1 MSIET
6 SSIHGEW
13 SSRFAFFLAATGSAV
28 GLGNIWKFPYI
39 TGQNGG
45 GAFVIV
51 YLVCILLVGMPVM
64 IAEISLGRRGRQS
77 PINTMRTLAK
87 ESHRSPLWQIL
98 GWGGVISGFLI
109 LSYYSVIAGWAVA
122 YIPTVA
128 SGIFDSVQ
136 YLPENQI
143 DDFVGSIFDNMVS
156 NWEYLAIWHS
166 LFMMITIIVVAHG
179 VQNGLERAV
188 KYMMPA
194 LFTLLLILV
203 AYAMNTEKFMTGVA
217 FMFTVDFSKI
227 SEKGILIA
235 MGHSFFTLSLGMG
248 AIMAYGAYLPKK
260 TSILTISFAIVFA
273 DTLAALLAG
282 LAIFP
287 IVFSNGLEA
296 AQGPGLVFNTLTVA
310 FGKMPHGT
318 FYGTLFFILLMLAAW
333 TSAISLLEPVVAWLV
348 ESRKA
353 TRFWAAIGCGFIM
366 WILGFVTIFSFNI
379 WSNIKPLSFV
389 PTFENKT
396 WFDVI
401 DFLTANIMLPL
412 GGLFIAIFAAW
423 FMKKHLFAEGLELAE
438 TEITYRI
445 LQKLL
450 RFITPLGVAIVFL
463 NAIGII

>member
-1 MSIET
+1 MSSENT
-6 SSIHGEW
+6 SIHGEW
-13 SSRFAFFLAATGSAV
+13 SSRFIFILAATGSAV
-28 GLGNIWKFPYI
+28 GLGNIWKFTYI
-39 TGQNGG
+39 TGENGG

-51 YLVCILLVGMPVM
+51 YLICIFVVGMPVM

-87 ESHRSPLWQIL
+87 ESNCSALWQLL
-98 GWGGVISGFLI
+98 GWAGVLAGFLI
-109 LSYYSVIAGWAVA
+109 LSYYSVIAGWALA

-143 DDFVGSIFDNMVS
+143 GEFVGTIFGNMVS
-156 NWEYLAIWHS
+156 DWQYLLIWHS
-166 LFMMITIIVVAHG
+166 LFMVMTIYVVAHG

-188 KYMMPA
+188 RYMMPA
-194 LFTLLLILV
+194 LFILLLILV
-203 AYAMNTEKFMTGVA
+203 TYAMNTNKFIEGVL
-217 FMFTVDFSKI
+217 FMFKVDFSKI

-260 TSILTISFAIVFA
+260 VSILQTSLAIVFA
-273 DTLAALLAG
+273 DTIVAMLAG

-296 AQGPGLVFNTLTVA
+296 GQGPGLVFNTLTVA
-310 FGKMPHGT
+310 FGQMDNGT
-318 FYGTLFFILLMLAAW
+318 FYGVLFFILLSIAAW

-353 TRFWAAIGCGFIM
+353 NRFWAAIGCGLIM
-366 WILGFVTIFSFNI
+366 WLMGFLTIFSFNI
-379 WSNIKPLSFV
+379 WSEIKPLSFIPV
-389 PTFENKT
+389 FESKT
-396 WFDVI
+396 WFDVL

-412 GGLFIAIFAAW
+412 GGLFISIFVAW
-423 FMKKHLFAEGLELAE
+423 FMNKRLFAEELELSQTSA
-438 TEITYRI
+438 TYLI
-445 LQKLL
+445 LRELL
-450 RFITPLGVAIVFL
+450 RFVTPIGVAIVFL